1 MIRFF
6 GVVATVAMVLL
17 AGAAFAQSKEQA
29 PKPVLTP
36 PSPVRKDL
44 NLPPGAQVPTATKKP
59 KPSPK
64 EKALAAQ
71 LGQLEKQ
78 RDALITRLAEVD
90 RKRLNTQDAAE
101 REQLQQQKLAIVK
114 ELDAV
119 VAKREA
125 VYKAWQTAAM
135 ERWRKENPEAFQ
147 TTPGMPPGMA
157 PGMPPQI
164 IAKQIEIA
172 KEQLAKLKKQGKPDT
187 DPQVKMYKERI
198 ERYTQMLKAS
208 AAKPL
213 TSPAPKPAVREK

>member
-1 MIRFF
+1 MTRFF

-17 AGAAFAQSKEQA
+17 ACAVFAQGKEQA
-29 PKPVLTP
+29 PKPVLKP
-36 PSPVRKDL
+36 PSLARKNL
-44 NLPPGAQVPTATKKP
+44 NLPPGAQVPATTKKP

-71 LGQLEKQ
+71 LGQLEKR
-78 RDALITRLAEVD
+78 RDALINKLAEVN
-90 RKRLNTQDAAE
+90 RKRLNAQDPAE
-101 REQLQQQKLAIVK
+101 QKRLEQQKLAIVK

-125 VYKAWQTAAM
+125 VYRAWQKAAM
-135 ERWRKENPEAFQ
+135 ERWRRENPEAFQ
-147 TTPGMPPGMA
+147 TKPGMPPGMA

-164 IAKQIEIA
+164 IAKQIEVA

-208 AAKPL
+208 AAKPP
-213 TSPAPKPAVREK
+213 TSPVPKPAVREK